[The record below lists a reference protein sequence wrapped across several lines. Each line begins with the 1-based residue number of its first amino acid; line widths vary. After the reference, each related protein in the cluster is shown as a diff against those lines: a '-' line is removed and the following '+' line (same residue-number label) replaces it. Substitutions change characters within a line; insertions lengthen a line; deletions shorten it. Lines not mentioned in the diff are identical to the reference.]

1 MAQPLRVSYPLAI
14 SILSASVAAAS
25 RAGQIIRDVVDRGD
39 LAVVQ
44 KVYCVRVGCLLLT
57 LATFQCCLPQDT
69 DNPQTEADRR
79 AHRCIVS
86 SLTARFPNITIIS
99 EEVSCG

>member
-1 MAQPLRVSYPLAI
+1 
-14 SILSASVAAAS
+14 LSL
-25 RAGQIIRDVVDRGD
+25 VD
-39 LAVVQ
+39 L
-44 KVYCVRVGCLLLT
+44 
-57 LATFQCCLPQDT
+57 TFQCCLPQDT

-99 EEVSCG
+99 EEVHVVNTYFKTIMVGIDIYEHIMLIRK